1 MALEKKHVKN
11 QRKLAE
17 IMLIIFQ
24 RNVEAE
30 GLFKMRGNLRMIL
43 SETRGNFAEPL
54 SNEKI
59 CS

>member
-24 RNVEAE
+24 RNAEAE
-30 GLFKMRGNLRMIL
+30 GLFKMRENLRMIL
-43 SETRGNFAEPL
+43 AETRGNFAEPL
-54 SNEKI
+54 SYEKI